1 MTIFALDCAGAT
13 ASAALLCGG
22 VLLGES
28 FTHVPLTH
36 SQTLLPMAQELF
48 SNCRVQPSEVDVFAV
63 TNGPG
68 SFTGVRIGV
77 AAIKGMADAAEK
89 PCFAVSALEAAAYA
103 NRHFDGVV
111 CAVMDARRD
120 QVYTACFRN
129 GERLTED
136 KALSLADLAEE
147 LRAFS
152 SAVLLAGDGTKK
164 AFEFLTGALK
174 TPCYE
179 ADEPLRFVRA
189 SSVAFL
195 AAQKLE
201 AGESPVPAGKLLPLY
216 LRLPQ
221 AERELNNKQ
230 KDLQKKEHTK

>member
-13 ASAALLCGG
+13 ASAALLCDG

-36 SQTLLPMAQELF
+36 SQTLLPVAKELF
-48 SNCRVQPSEVDVFAV
+48 SNCRVQPSEVDIFAV

-129 GERLTED
+129 GERLTDD

-147 LRAFS
+147 LRALS

-164 AFEFLTGALK
+164 AFDYLHALLE

-195 AAQKLE
+195 AAQKLD
-201 AGESPVPAGKLLPLY
+201 AGENPVPAGNLLPLY

>member
-13 ASAALLCGG
+13 ASAALLRDG

-48 SNCRVQPSEVDVFAV
+48 SNCRVQPNEVDIFAV

-103 NRHFDGVV
+103 HRHFDGVAS
-111 CAVMDARRD
+111 AVMDARRD

-136 KALSLADLAEE
+136 KAMSLMDLAET

-152 SAVLLAGDGTKK
+152 LPVLLSGDGTKK
-164 AFEFLTGALK
+164 AVDYLSGVLE
-174 TPCYE
+174 TPCYA

-201 AGESPVPAGKLLPLY
+201 AGESPVPAGNLLPMY

-230 KDLQKKEHTK
+230 KELQKKEHTK

>member
-13 ASAALLCGG
+13 ASAALLCDG

-48 SNCRVQPSEVDVFAV
+48 SNCRVQPNEVDVFAV

-120 QVYTACFRN
+120 QVYTACFQN

-136 KALSLADLAEE
+136 KAMSLADLSEE

-164 AFEFLTGALK
+164 AFEFLSG
-174 TPCYE
+174 
-179 ADEPLRFVRA
+179 VI
-189 SSVAFL
+189 
-195 AAQKLE
+195 
-201 AGESPVPAGKLLPLY
+201 SPSFS
-216 LRLPQ
+216 
-221 AERELNNKQ
+221 
-230 KDLQKKEHTK
+230 

>member
-13 ASAALLCGG
+13 ASAALLCDG

-36 SQTLLPMAQELF
+36 SQTLLPMAKELF
-48 SNCRVQPSEVDVFAV
+48 SNCRVQPSEVDIFAV

-147 LRAFS
+147 LRALS

-164 AFEFLTGALK
+164 AFDYLPALLE
-174 TPCYE
+174 TPCW
-179 ADEPLRFVRA
+179 FVRA

-195 AAQKLE
+195 AAQKLD
-201 AGESPVPAGKLLPLY
+201 AGENPVPAGNLLPLY

>member
-1 MTIFALDCAGAT
+1 MLILGIESTAKAASCALVRDGALIGQYYQC
-13 ASAALLCGG
+13 SG
-22 VLLGES
+22 
-28 FTHVPLTH
+28 LTH
-36 SQTLLPMAQELF
+36 SATLLPMAENLLA
-48 SNCRVQPSEVDVFAV
+48 STGTDKTALDAV
-63 TNGPG
+63 AVAQGPG

-120 QVYTACFRN
+120 QVYTACFQN

-136 KALSLADLAEE
+136 RAMSLADLSEE
-147 LRAFS
+147 LRALS

-164 AFEFLTGALK
+164 AFEFLSGALK
-174 TPCYE
+174 TPCFE

-189 SSVAFL
+189 SSVVFL

>member
-13 ASAALLCGG
+13 ASAALLCDG

-48 SNCRVQPSEVDVFAV
+48 SDCRVQPNEVDIFAV

-103 NRHFDGVV
+103 HRHFDGVV
-111 CAVMDARRD
+111 CAVMEARRD

-136 KALSLADLAEE
+136 KAMSLADLAEA
-147 LRAFS
+147 LRVFS
-152 SAVLLAGDGTKK
+152 SPVLFAGDGTKK
-164 AFEFLTGALK
+164 AFDYLPGVLE
-174 TPCYE
+174 TPCYA

-201 AGESPVPAGKLLPLY
+201 AGESPVPAGNLLPLY

-230 KDLQKKEHTK
+230 KELQKKENIK

>member
-13 ASAALLCGG
+13 ASAALLCDG

-36 SQTLLPMAQELF
+36 SQTLLPVAKELF
-48 SNCRVQPSEVDVFAV
+48 SNCRVQPSEVDIFAV

-152 SAVLLAGDGTKK
+152 LPVLLSGDGTKK
-164 AFEFLTGALK
+164 AFDYLPASLE

-195 AAQKLE
+195 AAQKLD
-201 AGESPVPAGKLLPLY
+201 AGENPVPAGNLLPLY

>member
-13 ASAALLCGG
+13 AGAALLGDG

-36 SQTLLPMAQELF
+36 SQTLLPMAQELLE
-48 SNCRVQPSEVDVFAV
+48 NCRVQPNDIDIFAV

-77 AAIKGMADAAEK
+77 AAIKGMADAAAK

-103 NRHFDGVV
+103 HRHFDGVV

-120 QVYTACFRN
+120 QVYTACFQK

-136 KALSLADLAEE
+136 KAMSLADLAES
-147 LRAFS
+147 LGAFS
-152 SAVLLAGDGTKK
+152 LPVLLTGDGTQK
-164 AFEFLTGALK
+164 AVEYLPSRLK
-174 TPCYE
+174 QPCFA

-189 SSVAFL
+189 SSVACL
-195 AAQKLE
+195 AAKKLE
-201 AGESPVPAGKLLPLY
+201 AGESPVPAGSLLPMY

-230 KDLQKKEHTK
+230 KELQKKEQIK